1 MKKAIL
7 IITLVLVLITGSA
20 AGFLYNDWHKKTHI
34 DDEERY
40 TYMYSWTDKQGHTHF
55 SDKKPP
61 TGAQETRTIETSKPL
76 ETPHIVQIKERL
88 SEFLYQ
94 SKRRF
99 AAMID
104 PKQERTEIKG
114 SNVNKVNVI
123 KKPKSV
129 EPEKITKRTKKRPK
143 KRLKRVRRK
152 RIKKGK
158 S

>member
-1 MKKAIL
+1 MCGEMKKTII
-7 IITLVLVLITGSA
+7 IITLILVLITGSA

-34 DDEERY
+34 DDEDRY
-40 TYMYSWTDKQGHTHF
+40 TYMYSWTDKQGQAHY

-61 TGAQETRTIETSKPL
+61 TGAQDTRAIEALKPL
-76 ETPHIVQIKERL
+76 ETPHIVQIRERL

-104 PKQERTEIKG
+104 PKQERTEKKG
-114 SNVNKVNVI
+114 SNVNKVNII

-129 EPEKITKRTKKRPK
+129 EP
-143 KRLKRVRRK
+143 K

>member
-1 MKKAIL
+1 MKKVII
-7 IITLVLVLITGSA
+7 IITLILVLITGSA

-34 DDEERY
+34 DDDEKY
-40 TYMYSWTDKQGHTHF
+40 TYMYSWTDKQGQTHF

-61 TGAQETRTIETSKPL
+61 TGAQDTRTIEALKPL
-76 ETPHIVQIKERL
+76 ETPHIVQIKESF

-94 SKRRF
+94 SKRRI
-99 AAMID
+99 AAMFE
-104 PKQERTEIKG
+104 PEQERAEKPG
-114 SNVNKVNVI
+114 SNVKQVNVI

-129 EPEKITKRTKKRPK
+129 EP
-143 KRLKRVRRK
+143 K

>member
-1 MKKAIL
+1 MKKAIM
-7 IITLVLVLITGSA
+7 IITLVLVLIAGSA
-20 AGFLYNDWHKKTHI
+20 TGFLYNDWHKKTHI

-40 TYMYSWTDKQGHTHF
+40 TYMYSWTDKQGQTHY

-61 TGAQETRTIETSKPL
+61 NGAKETRTIETSKPL

-99 AAMID
+99 AGMFD
-104 PKQERTEIKG
+104 PKEERTEKKG

-123 KKPKSV
+123 KKPKRV
-129 EPEKITKRTKKRPK
+129 EP
-143 KRLKRVRRK
+143 K